1 MQALYRQCHD
11 CLFGSGLA
19 GLGSVYNMMWGI
31 KFVAVMA
38 VVILGLFS
46 PMAMGKHVEI
56 PSSENDY
63 LEDPTFGA
71 EKEGSIVL
79 AQNDKST
86 SEDQG
91 KAAPGSSTTESKPE
105 SEPADDAK
113 KEPSTAESK
122 PLQPFVPSE
131 KIPGEQAV
139 DFPVDI

>member
-19 GLGSVYNMMWGI
+19 GLGSVNNMMWS
-31 KFVAVMA
+31 KKLMAVMTVMILSLCSSMA
-38 VVILGLFS
+38 VAKPVDAPG
-46 PMAMGKHVEI
+46 AVNHI
-56 PSSENDY
+56 PENM
-63 LEDPTFGA
+63 TFGA

-79 AQNDKST
+79 AQDDNSASENNEKPT
-86 SEDQG
+86 SGIE
-91 KAAPGSSTTESKPE
+91 TTESKPE

-113 KEPSTAESK
+113 KEPSKAESE
-122 PLQPFVPSE
+122 PLKPFVPSE